1 LQIREQTTFIV
12 YIKENLEQ
20 ISQKVA
26 ACDSFS
32 SFYSSSRIAICCDWK
47 RTVAFIII
55 SEQFCETAKGHG
67 FKVVEGLASSYG
79 RGTNIVRQAIDLES
93 RINCMGEV

>member
-1 LQIREQTTFIV
+1 LQIRERITFTV

-32 SFYSSSRIAICCDWK
+32 SFCSSSRIAYMLRLKKPNSCI
-47 RTVAFIII
+47 III

-67 FKVVEGLASSYG
+67 FKVVEGIASPYDHG
-79 RGTNIVRQAIDLES
+79 ANTVHQTI
-93 RINCMGEV
+93 